1 MTKHSTRPTATG
13 DLAIQV
19 RPGQDHQLVIFDIS
33 QHISPRQL
41 RLLVALALRPQEVLT
56 YHDCHR
62 AIYGH
67 DQHNPSWPAVARDLV
82 QSLRTCGLPIIT
94 IHMQGYM
101 LQMPPDQVSVLLT
114 PPSYPHQEDT
124 PP

>member
-1 MTKHSTRPTATG
+1 MPTPCSKTTSTG

-19 RPGQDHQLVIFDIS
+19 RPGQDHQLVIFNIPV
-33 QHISPRQL
+33 HISPRQT
-41 RLLVALALRPQEVLT
+41 RLLVALALRPQVVLT
-56 YHDCHR
+56 YDNCHR

-82 QSLRTCGLPIIT
+82 KSLREHGLPIIT
-94 IHMQGYM
+94 IHMDGYM
-101 LQMPPDQVSVLLT
+101 LQMPPDQVSVLL
-114 PPSYPHQEDT
+114 PHQEDT